1 MKGKIVFLNGVPRS
15 GKSSVIKEL
24 QSLSKELWV
33 NLGVDQTAAMIDKKF
48 SPGMGLR
55 PGKEFPKIE
64 ETVKN
69 LYIALFQSVA
79 CYSNQGFHVIV
90 DVGFHTDYHIEF
102 NPYDEM
108 KKILKDENVHLF
120 TIYCPPE
127 VVMER
132 RNQTWRQQ
140 WDGKQV
146 PEYVYRW
153 HHAVYK
159 SNLSTHQ
166 FDTSCISS
174 KQIAQKILQI
184 IN

>member
-1 MKGKIVFLNGVPRS
+1 MLNGVPRS

-24 QSLSKELWV
+24 QSLSKEIWV
-33 NLGVDQTAAMIDKKF
+33 NLGVDQTAAMIDEKF

-55 PGKEFPKIE
+55 PGEEFPELE
-64 ETVKN
+64 EKVKK
-69 LYIALFQSVA
+69 LYIALFHSIT
-79 CYSNQGFHVIV
+79 CYSNQGLHVIV
-90 DVGFHTDYHIEF
+90 DVGFHTDYFMEF
-102 NPYDEM
+102 NPYEEM
-108 KKILKDENVHLF
+108 KKILKEENVHFF

-132 RNQTWRQQ
+132 RNRTWGQE

-159 SNLSTHQ
+159 SNSSTHQ
-166 FDTSCISS
+166 FDTMCMSS
-174 KQIAQKILQI
+174 KQIAKEILQI

>member
-132 RNQTWRQQ
+132 RNQTWR
-140 WDGKQV
+140 
-146 PEYVYRW
+146 
-153 HHAVYK
+153 
-159 SNLSTHQ
+159 
-166 FDTSCISS
+166 
-174 KQIAQKILQI
+174 
-184 IN
+184 